1 MRNFSLVLSCLTLAL
16 PLFQAPCA
24 WAQDKPLNTQE
35 LKKYDSKTAT
45 KFWKLGKD
53 SELRG
58 QTEQAIQYFAQAGMR
73 TIQGG
78 KSNPQ
83 AVSLAD
89 SLVAKFQSLEATSFM
104 KGDSRVATLASK
116 EKLKMI
122 EFVDGKES
130 QRYKDCLKTQALYE
144 QTKKP

>member
-1 MRNFSLVLSCLTLAL
+1 MNQSSLKALAIVLAFSTINPAGAL
-16 PLFQAPCA
+16 
-24 WAQDKPLNTQE
+24 AQDKPANLQD

-45 KFWKLGKD
+45 KYWKLGKD
-53 SELRG
+53 FELRG
-58 QTEQAIQYFAQAGMR
+58 FTEQAIQNYAQAGLR
-73 TIQGG
+73 TLQGG

-89 SLVAKFQSLEATSFM
+89 SLISKFQSLEASAFM
-104 KGDSRVATLASK
+104 KGDSRVATMASK

-130 QRYKDCLKTQALYE
+130 QRYKDCLKTQGLYE
-144 QTKKP
+144 QTKKQ

>member
-1 MRNFSLVLSCLTLAL
+1 MKNFSFAITCLAL
-16 PLFQAPCA
+16 AFPLFQTLPANS
-24 WAQDKPLNTQE
+24 QDKSVSVQE

-45 KFWKLGKD
+45 KFWKLGKEC
-53 SELRG
+53 ELRG
-58 QTEQAIQYFAQAGMR
+58 LTEQAIQNYAQAGMR
-73 TIQGG
+73 TIKGG

-89 SLVAKFQSLEATSFM
+89 SLVAKFQSLEASAFM
-104 KGDSRVATLASK
+104 KGDTKTATLASQ

-130 QRYKDCLKTQALYE
+130 QRYKDCVKTQGLYE

>member
-1 MRNFSLVLSCLTLAL
+1 MKNFSLALTFLAL
-16 PLFQAPCA
+16 AFPLVQALPA
-24 WAQDKPLNTQE
+24 YSQDKAVSVQE

-53 SELRG
+53 CELRG
-58 QTEQAIQYFAQAGMR
+58 LTEQAIQYYAQAGMR
-73 TIQGG
+73 TIKGG

-89 SLVAKFQSLEATSFM
+89 SLVAKFQSLEASAFM
-104 KGDSRVATLASK
+104 KGDTKAATLASQ

-130 QRYKDCLKTQALYE
+130 QRYKDCVKTQGLYE

>member
-1 MRNFSLVLSCLTLAL
+1 MKNLALAVGCLSLVSLQSLFL
-16 PLFQAPCA
+16 PAFS
-24 WAQDKPLNTQE
+24 QDNQLNAQE

-45 KFWKLGKD
+45 RYWKLGKD
-53 SELRG
+53 CELRG
-58 QTEQAIQYFAQAGMR
+58 LTEQAVQNYAQAGLR

-89 SLVAKFQSLEATSFM
+89 SLVAKFQSLEAAAFM
-104 KGDSRVATLASK
+104 KGDTRVATMASK

-122 EFVDGKES
+122 EFVDGKDS
-130 QRYKDCLKTQALYE
+130 QRYKDCMKTQGLYE
-144 QTKKP
+144 QSKKQ

>member
-1 MRNFSLVLSCLTLAL
+1 MKNFSFALTCLAL
-16 PLFQAPCA
+16 VFPLLQALPA
-24 WAQDKPLNTQE
+24 SSQDKSVNVQE

-45 KFWKLGKD
+45 KYWKLGKD
-53 SELRG
+53 CELRG
-58 QTEQAIQYFAQAGMR
+58 LTEQAIQNYTQAGML
-73 TIQGG
+73 TIKGG

-89 SLVAKFQSLEATSFM
+89 SLVAKFQSLEATAFM
-104 KGDSRVATLASK
+104 KGDTRAATLASQ

-130 QRYKDCLKTQALYE
+130 QRYKDSIKTQGLYE
-144 QTKKP
+144 QTKKQ